1 MVFLLAA
8 APHRQTTAAIAAC
21 YSPAGCSACY
31 SPAVCSACYSPA
43 HCCHPA
49 VLAAGRRVRYCV
61 DQGQGSARRH
71 PLTAAVVA
79 VAEAE
84 AVAFLASAVEPSP

>member
-1 MVFLLAA
+1 M
-8 APHRQTTAAIAAC
+8 
-21 YSPAGCSACY
+21 
-31 SPAVCSACYSPA
+31 
-43 HCCHPA
+43 
-49 VLAAGRRVRYCV
+49 LAAGRRVRYCV
-61 DQGQGSARRH
+61 GQGQGSARRH